1 MAQFDVHRN
10 ASKRTFAEFPYLL
23 EIQSNLFEDS
33 SRVVVIPLVLA
44 SAAVDKDSTLNPEF
58 EVEAACVSLFPL
70 DISSMNKNLL
80 GETVATLR
88 TKEKTVMQFRTLHT
102 YRVKKVMQCRSTLC
116 VEWKDR
122 LIITFVGNNC
132 PECEQWLLAQ

>member
-10 ASKRTFAEFPYLL
+10 ASRKTSHEFPYLL

-33 SRVVVIPLVLA
+33 SRVVVTPLVLT
-44 SAAVDKDSTLNPEF
+44 SAVTEQDSTLNPEF

-70 DISSMNKNLL
+70 DISSMNKNSL

-88 TKEKTVMQFRTLHT
+88 LESERIVAALD
-102 YRVKKVMQCRSTLC
+102 L
-116 VEWKDR
+116 
-122 LIITFVGNNC
+122 LFVRF
-132 PECEQWLLAQ
+132 